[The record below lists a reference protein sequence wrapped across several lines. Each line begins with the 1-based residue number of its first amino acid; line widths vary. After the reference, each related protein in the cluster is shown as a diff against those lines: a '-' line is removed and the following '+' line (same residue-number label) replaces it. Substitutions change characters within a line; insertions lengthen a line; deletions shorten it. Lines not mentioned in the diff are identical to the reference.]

1 MDVSNNGATHLK
13 ANKPKNDKWRTNF
26 GNVSS
31 SKSNIQN
38 LASKI
43 QYDLPNQNN
52 IDH

>member
-1 MDVSNNGATHLK
+1 MFQIMVQHTW
-13 ANKPKNDKWRTNF
+13 KPTNQKMTS
-26 GNVSS
+26 GGQILEMYLSS

-38 LASKI
+38 LVSKI